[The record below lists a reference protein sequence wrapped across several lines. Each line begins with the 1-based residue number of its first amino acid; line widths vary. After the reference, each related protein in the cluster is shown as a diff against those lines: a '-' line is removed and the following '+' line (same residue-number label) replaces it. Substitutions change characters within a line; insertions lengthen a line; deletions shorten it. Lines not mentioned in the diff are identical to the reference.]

1 LKNFDLVTS
10 HNITI
15 EYQLATILDRFL
27 ALIIDLCIV
36 LVWLWF
42 SSMIA
47 QGISGYKGYSL
58 WSTSSRYDEYK
69 MILSLLYFPVLFFY
83 NLTFEIFAGGAS
95 PGKKIMGIKVVNLNG
110 QNPNISECFLRWSTR
125 ALELLLTL
133 GGLAAIF
140 VSSSEKG
147 QRMGDMIART
157 VVIKLRPTL
166 KYTLKDVMSIK
177 TSNEYKPVHTQ
188 VVKFSED
195 EMLYVKNCV
204 ERSRRYPNPSSRKL
218 LNELTQ
224 KICTQ
229 LNIKEIPEPR
239 KQVDFLRGLI
249 QDYVVLTRS

>member
-1 LKNFDLVTS
+1 MKNFDLVTS

-27 ALIIDLCIV
+27 ALLIDLCIC
-36 LVWLWF
+36 LVWFW
-42 SSMIA
+42 MANIIA
-47 QGISGYKGYSL
+47 QSISGYNGFS
-58 WSTSSRYDEYK
+58 WFGTSSRYESYQT
-69 MILSLLYFPVLFFY
+69 ILLVLWTPVLFFY

-110 QNPNISECFLRWSTR
+110 QNPNISECFLRW
-125 ALELLLTL
+125 ALRGVELGLTL

-157 VVIKLRPTL
+157 VVIKLRPTF

-177 TSNEYKPVHTQ
+177 TSSEYEPRHLQ

-204 ERSRRYPNPSSRKL
+204 ERSRRYPNASSRKL
-218 LNELTQ
+218 LQELTE
-224 KICTQ
+224 KICSQ
-229 LNIKEIPEPR
+229 LNIKEVPEPR
-239 KQVDFLRGLI
+239 KQVDFLRSLI

>member
-1 LKNFDLVTS
+1 MKNFDLVTS

-15 EYQLATILDRFL
+15 EYQLASILDRFL
-27 ALIIDLCIV
+27 ALVIDLCIV
-36 LVWLWF
+36 LVWLWI
-42 SSMIA
+42 SNLVA
-47 QGISGYKGYSL
+47 QGISGVNSNFYFL
-58 WSTSSRYDEYK
+58 NSRYELYK
-69 MILSLLYFPVLFFY
+69 MIWMALYFPVFFFY
-83 NLTFEIFAGGAS
+83 NLTFEIFGGGAS
-95 PGKKIMGIKVVNLNG
+95 PGKRVMGIKVVNLNG
-110 QNPNISECFLRWSTR
+110 QNPTINECFLRWAFR
-125 ALELLLTL
+125 AIELLLTL

-204 ERSRRYPNPSSRKL
+204 ERSRRYPNQASRKL
-218 LNELTQ
+218 LNELTE
-224 KICTQ
+224 KICGQ
-229 LNIKEIPEPR
+229 LNIKEIPEQR
-239 KQVDFLRGLI
+239 KQVEFLRSLI